1 MKTIL
6 VDAWNTFVTVDGI
19 NLSMQKLLDK
29 YANSKIILTNAN
41 EEECVKFGIVNMPYP
56 VFSLA
61 HNPNKTNPTYFEKF
75 LAEYNLTSNNVL
87 YFEHNQDAV
96 NSAIS
101 LGIKTLWLKPEES
114 LKTLETFLD
123 QNL

>member
-1 MKTIL
+1 M
-6 VDAWNTFVTVDGI
+6 
-19 NLSMQKLLDK
+19 
-29 YANSKIILTNAN
+29 
-41 EEECVKFGIVNMPYP
+41 KFGIVNMPYP